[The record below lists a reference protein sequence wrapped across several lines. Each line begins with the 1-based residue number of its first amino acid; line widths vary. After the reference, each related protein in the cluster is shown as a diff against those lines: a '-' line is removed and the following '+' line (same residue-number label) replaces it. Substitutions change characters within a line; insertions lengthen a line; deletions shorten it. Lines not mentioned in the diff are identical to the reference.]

1 MVSIFHRRKVF
12 KSFRGLIFM
21 EAHDDAYY
29 TLYNNYAYFI
39 FAVATKIVKTG
50 PLENFL
56 VYGMSTF

>member
-1 MVSIFHRRKVF
+1 
-12 KSFRGLIFM
+12 M